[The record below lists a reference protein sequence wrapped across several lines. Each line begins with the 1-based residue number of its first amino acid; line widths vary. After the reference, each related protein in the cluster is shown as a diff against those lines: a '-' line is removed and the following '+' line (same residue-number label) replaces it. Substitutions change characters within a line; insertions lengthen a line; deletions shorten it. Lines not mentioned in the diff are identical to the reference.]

1 MLKTLLDISWFLH
14 HFVFNSWSVLCLSSR
29 AFQSAT
35 DIVNPLPWFLF
46 ACWSHSLAYQYL
58 IDGLQNYYIF
68 FFLFFFFL
76 FSLPQ
81 ALMALCYIIKHFPWE
96 FLVFRHAPCFCSD
109 PWQPGNAFFFPFWI
123 CAASLSTRL
132 AAPVEAQLVTLSAA
146 WGAQHLFQWPAEM
159 NIFYVRSFTWLVRVQ
174 DYGWKGYIDLKT

>member
-58 IDGLQNYYIF
+58 IDGLHNYYIF
-68 FFLFFFFL
+68 FFLFFFLPFFPSPGTHGIMLHNKTFPLGILGIQACSLFL
-76 FSLPQ
+76 QWSMTARQ
-81 ALMALCYIIKHFPWE
+81 C
-96 FLVFRHAPCFCSD
+96 
-109 PWQPGNAFFFPFWI
+109 FFFPFWI

-146 WGAQHLFQWPAEM
+146 WGAQHLFQWPAEI
-159 NIFYVRSFTWLVRVQ
+159 NIFCVRSFTWLVRVQ